1 MPDQGAAS
9 KARQYEPLQLP
20 EYVAMPET
28 RVNSKE
34 ASPEVSPQQNKAAKL
49 RPSHAEQPSSSSAV
63 QIKIELHSSQRGD
76 PGGDP
81 TRKSNGYSSLAT
93 TKGGPHA
100 RRRRSLKQVEPKKA
114 NIGKRR
120 ESDLGMQT
128 TTIFNNPSNLRTVE
142 FHI

>member
-1 MPDQGAAS
+1 M
-9 KARQYEPLQLP
+9 
-20 EYVAMPET
+20 
-28 RVNSKE
+28 
-34 ASPEVSPQQNKAAKL
+34 
-49 RPSHAEQPSSSSAV
+49 
-63 QIKIELHSSQRGD
+63 QIKIELHSSQRDQTRGAD
-76 PGGDP
+76 W

-93 TKGGPHA
+93 TKGGLQA
-100 RRRRSLKQVEPKKA
+100 RRRRSLKQTEPKKA

>member
-1 MPDQGAAS
+1 M
-9 KARQYEPLQLP
+9 PLQLP

-28 RVNSKE
+28 KLNSKE
-34 ASPEVSPQQNKAAKL
+34 ASPEVSPEQDRATKL
-49 RPSHAEQPSSSSAV
+49 RPSHGEHPSSAV

-76 PGGDP
+76 QGGDP

-100 RRRRSLKQVEPKKA
+100 RRRRSLKQAEPKKA